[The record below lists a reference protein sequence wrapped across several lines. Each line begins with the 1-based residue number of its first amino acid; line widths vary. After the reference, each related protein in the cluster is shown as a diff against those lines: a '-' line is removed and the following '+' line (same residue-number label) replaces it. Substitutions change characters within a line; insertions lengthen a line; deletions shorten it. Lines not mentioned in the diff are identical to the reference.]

1 MMMKNLSF
9 AVAMLS
15 VGLWAG
21 CATGG
26 GGHTGGQI
34 QVTVN
39 TNPAGQDLIGV
50 TLTAQFVATVTHVT
64 SQAVTWSLTH
74 SDDTACAAACG
85 TISASGLYT
94 APPVA
99 PDPATIKVVATSVES
114 PTKTGTFSLTVTQI
128 TVTVTPKVNNAL
140 LNVVKGVIQQFTAL
154 AVPDVAPQTF
164 NWTLS
169 CDGGGTSCGTIN
181 VGTGLFT
188 APSNMPANPSGHVTA
203 TSTIDPTGSAT
214 VDINLVNSRL
224 NASTTYAFRF
234 SGFDSNGPLAV
245 AGNFATD
252 ANGAITSGNEDELTA
267 NASNQCTVLGT
278 STYASDTNDHGTLT
292 LRTSAGCA
300 ANSRSFKVAMGAD
313 GNGRMIEF
321 DANGRGSGEIAQ
333 ADQSKFNKNKLPSG
347 STFVFGLTGVDQA
360 LKRAGFVGLFK
371 PDGAGGITSGML
383 DINDNSTPNSSTDV
397 TGNYDISST
406 GRGTMALTD
415 NTSGITYNYAI
426 YVVGGQTSKASNPL
440 ILFVI
445 SDDDPQISPAVS
457 GTIVFQDPTPA
468 PYDVADFNA
477 FSVSSL
483 TGLDG
488 TGTHTLVSATLAIGD
503 GGGHINAVFD
513 GNNAGTIV
521 KAQSFN
527 CSYTSSGGGRY
538 IVTLLGNGTSCGSP
552 ALPFVFYAS
561 ANSRGFLLDQS
572 SAAVYTGQMDLQPG
586 SNFAGSAL
594 AGSFAAATVSPGTS
608 AVNEAALNLLFTA
621 AAPNFSLT
629 GSQDVTGDP
638 NPEPLAGAYT
648 VDFTTGTGTIKLT
661 QPSDQNYVIYLLDNS
676 KDGSIQHFVMIN
688 VDPANT
694 NPAII
699 FAER

>member
-1 MMMKNLSF
+1 
-9 AVAMLS
+9 
-15 VGLWAG
+15 
-21 CATGG
+21 
-26 GGHTGGQI
+26 
-34 QVTVN
+34 
-39 TNPAGQDLIGV
+39 
-50 TLTAQFVATVTHVT
+50 
-64 SQAVTWSLTH
+64 
-74 SDDTACAAACG
+74 
-85 TISASGLYT
+85 
-94 APPVA
+94 
-99 PDPATIKVVATSVES
+99 
-114 PTKTGTFSLTVTQI
+114 
-128 TVTVTPKVNNAL
+128 
-140 LNVVKGVIQQFTAL
+140 
-154 AVPDVAPQTF
+154 
-164 NWTLS
+164 
-169 CDGGGTSCGTIN
+169 
-181 VGTGLFT
+181 
-188 APSNMPANPSGHVTA
+188 
-203 TSTIDPTGSAT
+203 
-214 VDINLVNSRL
+214 
-224 NASTTYAFRF
+224 
-234 SGFDSNGPLAV
+234 
-245 AGNFATD
+245 
-252 ANGAITSGNEDELTA
+252 
-267 NASNQCTVLGT
+267 
-278 STYASDTNDHGTLT
+278 
-292 LRTSAGCA
+292 
-300 ANSRSFKVAMGAD
+300 
-313 GNGRMIEF
+313 
-321 DANGRGSGEIAQ
+321 
-333 ADQSKFNKNKLPSG
+333 
-347 STFVFGLTGVDQA
+347 
-360 LKRAGFVGLFK
+360 
-371 PDGAGGITSGML
+371 ML
-383 DINDNSTPNSSTDV
+383 DINDNSTPSSSTNV

-440 ILFVI
+440 TLFVI
-445 SDDDPQISPAVS
+445 SDDDPQVSPAVS

-561 ANSRGFLLDQS
+561 ANSRGFLLDQF

-629 GSQDVTGDP
+629 GSQEVTGDP
-638 NPEPLAGAYT
+638 SPEPLAGVYT

-688 VDPANT
+688 VDPANGDPNKM